1 MEQPGDAGGEMV
13 QKLLLESLLGSTIA
27 PDLQVLVP
35 VPVT

>member
-1 MEQPGDAGGEMV
+1 MV

-27 PDLQVLVP
+27 PDLQVPVPVPVP